1 MALMPK
7 NSTATMDADFATRRS
22 GRHRKPPRTAG
33 IAGMGLILDSS
44 VVIAAER
51 GGQVAYQMLEDIGL
65 QSNDSE
71 IAVSVVT
78 VLELAHGITRADTA
92 QRRARRRQFLD
103 DLLVGMP
110 VHSRDGADRSYSLD
124 RSTDRRRRRVD
135 GIALADLLIGVTRPR
150 T

>member
-1 MALMPK
+1 
-7 NSTATMDADFATRRS
+7 
-22 GRHRKPPRTAG
+22 
-33 IAGMGLILDSS
+33 MGLIPDSS

-51 GGQVAYQMLEDIGL
+51 GGQAAYQMLEDIGL

-92 QRRARRRQFLD
+92 QRRARRQQFLD
-103 DLLVGMP
+103 DLLAGMP
-110 VHSRDGADRSYSLD
+110 VHPVTVPIATTRWTDRRTDAGGRGAHRTGGPADRSHC
-124 RSTDRRRRRVD
+124 
-135 GIALADLLIGVTRPR
+135 PR